1 MKQILQKP
9 PKGEQCYEMFILLTT
24 TSTLL
29 AVSMIVFRPLKVKPY
44 STPRSIQVLL
54 YMELYEKKK
63 KNIPKTSA
71 FSANT
76 TLSLQTW
83 LVCKKHIGDFKQ

>member
-9 PKGEQCYEMFILLTT
+9 PKGEQCYETFILLTT

-54 YMELYEKKK
+54 YMELYEKKTTT
-63 KNIPKTSA
+63 PKTSA
-71 FSANT
+71 FSANA
-76 TLSLQTW
+76 TLSLQT
-83 LVCKKHIGDFKQ
+83 